1 MGRIVSVNES
11 GLESRRL
18 AIDALVRIDED
29 GAYANLVL
37 SKILDESTLETR
49 DRGFVTELV
58 YGTTRMRRALDYV
71 VDRFIVRDDIE
82 ARVRACLRT
91 GAYQLV
97 FLGTPA
103 HAAVDATVAA
113 TPKRARGFV
122 NAILRKVAAS
132 GAVEWPTDAI
142 RLSYPNWMIDRLA
155 ADLGDRAVPVLEA
168 MNSPAVV
175 HTRSDGYRQ
184 DPASQAVAELVDSG
198 AGRFVLD
205 LCAAPGG
212 KATHIAGRGA
222 TVIGM
227 DLHAHRAGLIAD
239 AAELTG
245 TTTLAV
251 VGDGL
256 APPFPEQSFD
266 AVLVDAPCSGLGSL
280 RRRADARW
288 RMQVGSV
295 DTLATLQFDL
305 LASAGALVKRGGQ
318 VVFSTCT
325 LTDAESVEID
335 DRAVAEIA
343 DLEIVPMEEWAGD
356 VAWEPHGRGGRLLP
370 DIFAGDGMS
379 AFVYR
384 RR

>member
-1 MGRIVSVNES
+1 MNES

-155 ADLGDRAVPVLEA
+155 ADLGDRA
-168 MNSPAVV
+168 
-175 HTRSDGYRQ
+175 
-184 DPASQAVAELVDSG
+184 
-198 AGRFVLD
+198 
-205 LCAAPGG
+205 
-212 KATHIAGRGA
+212 
-222 TVIGM
+222 
-227 DLHAHRAGLIAD
+227 
-239 AAELTG
+239 
-245 TTTLAV
+245 
-251 VGDGL
+251 
-256 APPFPEQSFD
+256 
-266 AVLVDAPCSGLGSL
+266 
-280 RRRADARW
+280 
-288 RMQVGSV
+288 
-295 DTLATLQFDL
+295 
-305 LASAGALVKRGGQ
+305 
-318 VVFSTCT
+318 
-325 LTDAESVEID
+325 
-335 DRAVAEIA
+335 
-343 DLEIVPMEEWAGD
+343 
-356 VAWEPHGRGGRLLP
+356 
-370 DIFAGDGMS
+370 
-379 AFVYR
+379 
-384 RR
+384 